1 MLNPVRTS
9 AGWLTGRLFLFLLIL
24 AALVA
29 WDAFRDESSLLSAQ
43 VQGLVPDADLVERL
57 ESGRDALAARARAEA
72 EAVNARLQSTP
83 VQSIAWIDARI
94 VRLETELEQQ
104 QRRRRSTTQR
114 TIALLTGE
122 GFQEDLENE
131 ITIQLLSAER
141 DALRRFKGEIG
152 ARQARIDSSEQALK
166 AAARRTTQ
174 ACSTFKD
181 ARAARDRHAW
191 ASPVLGRIP
200 GTDAWLEL
208 RALRREVNRL
218 AQECISKGEELSVAQ
233 ARLDAAR
240 AMRQADVEQ
249 VVAASASILEPLDDL
264 IATRKDALESARR
277 QAEKI
282 QRSMQRVFA
291 QAFGILV
298 IVTLVPLGIKAFW
311 YWVVAPYAEK
321 QPPIRLAAR
330 PAVDAGGVP
339 APATEPAPAAKIS
352 AVSQE
357 VVVGEYE
364 ELLVHPEF
372 LQRSAARARKDT
384 KWLFS
389 WRYPLTSVA
398 ARMVALDRLRA
409 SLSPASFVVSSKT
422 DPFVEIGL
430 IDLAAASMF
439 VLQPRHLIGVVQ
451 VIDRPIRIHRRWRCN
466 WHAVITLQ
474 FRYLMFEGP
483 GKLIVQGCRGVRLE
497 QAGGGRSIDQGATMG
512 FSATLDYAPR
522 RSETFSAYLM
532 GTRALFNDDFS
543 GEPGFY
549 VYEEMP
555 YYGKRPGIAG
565 RGLQGLA
572 DGLLR
577 VFGI

>member
-1 MLNPVRTS
+1 LLNPVRTS

-43 VQGLVPDADLVERL
+43 IKGLVPDADLVERL

-72 EAVNARLQSTP
+72 ETVNARLQSTP
-83 VQSIAWIDARI
+83 AKSVAWIDERI
-94 VRLETELEQQ
+94 ATLEVEIEQQ
-104 QRRRRSTTQR
+104 QRSRRSTTQR

-122 GFQEDLENE
+122 GFQQDLQSD
-131 ITIQLLSAER
+131 IAIQLLSAER

-152 ARQARIDSSEQALK
+152 ARRARIDISEQEVK

-174 ACSTFKD
+174 ACSSFKD

-191 ASPVLGRIP
+191 ANPVLGRIP
-200 GTDAWLEL
+200 GMEAWGEL
-208 RALRREVNRL
+208 RVRRREANRL
-218 AQECISKGEELSVAQ
+218 AQECISRGEELSAAQ
-233 ARLDAAR
+233 ARLDTAR
-240 AMRQADVEQ
+240 AMRQADIEQ

-291 QAFGILV
+291 EALGILV

-330 PAVDAGGVP
+330 PAVGAEGLP
-339 APATEPAPAAKIS
+339 APTTEPAPAARIS

-357 VVVGEYE
+357 VIVGEHE

-372 LQRSAARARKDT
+372 LQRSVARGRKDT

-398 ARMVALDRLRA
+398 SRMVALDRLRA
-409 SLSPASFVVSSKT
+409 SSPASFVVSSKT
-422 DPFVEIGL
+422 DPFAEIGL
-430 IDLAAASMF
+430 IDLPAESTF
-439 VLQPRHLIGVVQ
+439 VLHPRHLIGVVQ

-512 FSATLDYAPR
+512 FSATLDYSPR

-532 GTRALFNDDFS
+532 GTRALFNDNFA
-543 GEPGFY
+543 GERGFY

-555 YYGKRPGIAG
+555 YYGKRPGITG
-565 RGLQGLA
+565 RGLEGLT
-572 DGLLR
+572 DGLLK

>member
-1 MLNPVRTS
+1 LLNPVRTS
-9 AGWLTGRLFLFLLIL
+9 AGWLAGRLFLFLLIL

-43 VQGLVPDADLVERL
+43 IRGLVPDADLVERL

-72 EAVNARLQSTP
+72 EKVNARLQSTP
-83 VQSIAWIDARI
+83 AQSVAWIDQRI
-94 VRLETELEQQ
+94 AMLESEIEQQ
-104 QRRRRSTTQR
+104 QRSRRSTTQR

-122 GFQEDLENE
+122 GFQQDLQNE
-131 ITIQLLSAER
+131 IAIQMLGAER

-152 ARQARIDSSEQALK
+152 ARQARIDSSEQQVK
-166 AAARRTTQ
+166 AAARRTRQ
-174 ACSTFKD
+174 ACSSFKD
-181 ARAARDRHAW
+181 ARAARDRHAM
-191 ASPVLGRIP
+191 ANPVLGRIP
-200 GTDAWLEL
+200 GMEAWLEL
-208 RALRREVNRL
+208 RVLRREANRT
-218 AQECISKGEELSVAQ
+218 AQECISKGEDLSAAQ
-233 ARLDAAR
+233 ARLDTAR
-240 AMRQADVEQ
+240 AMRQADIEQ

-277 QAEKI
+277 QAQKI

-291 QAFGILV
+291 AALCILV

-330 PAVDAGGVP
+330 PAAGANGLP
-339 APATEPAPAAKIS
+339 APATEPAPVAKIS

-357 VVVGEYE
+357 VTVGEYE

-372 LQRSAARARKDT
+372 LQRSAARGRKDT

-389 WRYPLTSVA
+389 WRYPLTSIA
-398 ARMVALDRLRA
+398 ARLVALDRLRA
-409 SLSPASFVVSSKT
+409 SSPASFVVSSKT
-422 DPFVEIGL
+422 DPFAEIGL
-430 IDLAAASMF
+430 IDLPAESTF

-451 VIDRPIRIHRRWRCN
+451 VIDRPVRIHRRWRCN

-512 FSATLDYAPR
+512 FSATLDYSPR

-532 GTRALFNDDFS
+532 GTRALFNDNFA

-555 YYGKRPGIAG
+555 YYGKRPGITG
-565 RGLQGLA
+565 RGLEGLT
-572 DGLLR
+572 DGLLK

>member
-1 MLNPVRTS
+1 MLNPVRIS
-9 AGWLTGRLFLFLLIL
+9 AGWLSGRLFLFLLIL

-43 VQGLVPDADLVERL
+43 IKGLVPDADLVERL
-57 ESGRDALAARARAEA
+57 ESGRDALAASARAEA
-72 EAVNARLQSTP
+72 AKVNARLQSTP
-83 VQSIAWIDARI
+83 AQSVAWIDERI
-94 VRLETELEQQ
+94 ATLESEIEQQ
-104 QRRRRSTTQR
+104 QRSRRSTTQR

-122 GFQEDLENE
+122 GFQQDLQSE
-131 ITIQLLSAER
+131 IAIQLLGAER

-152 ARQARIDSSEQALK
+152 ARQARIDVSEQEVK

-174 ACSTFKD
+174 ACSRFKV
-181 ARAARDRHAW
+181 ARAARDRHAR
-191 ASPVLGRIP
+191 ANPVLGRIP
-200 GTDAWLEL
+200 GMQAWLEL
-208 RALRREVNRL
+208 RTLGQETNRL
-218 AQECISKGEELSVAQ
+218 ARECISKGEDLSVAQ

-240 AMRQADVEQ
+240 AMRQADIEQ

-321 QPPIRLAAR
+321 QPPVRLAAR
-330 PAVDAGGVP
+330 PAVGAQGSP

-352 AVSQE
+352 AVSRE
-357 VVVGEYE
+357 VVVGEHE
-364 ELLVHPEF
+364 ELLVHAEF
-372 LQRSAARARKDT
+372 LQRSAARARKNT

-409 SLSPASFVVSSKT
+409 SSSPASFVVSSKT
-422 DPFVEIGL
+422 DPFAEIGL
-430 IDLAAASMF
+430 IDLAAGSMF

-451 VIDRPIRIHRRWRCN
+451 AIDRPIRIHHRWRCN

-483 GKLIVQGCRGVRLE
+483 GRLIVQGCRGVRLE

-512 FSATLDYAPR
+512 FSATLDYSPR
-522 RSETFSAYLM
+522 RSETFSAYVM
-532 GTRALFNDDFS
+532 GTRALFNDNFA

-555 YYGKRPGIAG
+555 YYGKRPGISG
-565 RGLQGLA
+565 RGLEGLT
-572 DGLLR
+572 DGLLK

>member
-43 VQGLVPDADLVERL
+43 IKGLVPDADLVERL

-72 EAVNARLQSTP
+72 EKVNARLQSTP
-83 VQSIAWIDARI
+83 AQSVAWIDERI
-94 VRLETELEQQ
+94 ATLEVEIEQQ
-104 QRRRRSTTQR
+104 QRSRRSTTQR

-122 GFQEDLENE
+122 GFQQDLQSE
-131 ITIQLLSAER
+131 IAIQLLSAER

-152 ARQARIDSSEQALK
+152 ARRARIDISEQEVK
-166 AAARRTTQ
+166 AAARRTTH
-174 ACSTFKD
+174 ACSSFKA
-181 ARAARDRHAW
+181 ARAARDRHAR
-191 ASPVLGRIP
+191 ANPVLGRIP
-200 GTDAWLEL
+200 GMEAWLEL
-208 RALRREVNRL
+208 RVLRREANRL
-218 AQECISKGEELSVAQ
+218 AQECISKGEDLSAAQ
-233 ARLDAAR
+233 ARLDTAR
-240 AMRQADVEQ
+240 AMRQADIEQ

-291 QAFGILV
+291 EALGILI

-330 PAVDAGGVP
+330 PAVGAEGSP
-339 APATEPAPAAKIS
+339 APTTEPAPVARIS

-357 VVVGEYE
+357 VIVGEYE

-372 LQRSAARARKDT
+372 LQRSAARGRKDT

-398 ARMVALDRLRA
+398 ARLVALDRLRA
-409 SLSPASFVVSSKT
+409 SSPASYVVSSKT
-422 DPFVEIGL
+422 DPFAEIGL
-430 IDLAAASMF
+430 IELPAESTF

-512 FSATLDYAPR
+512 FSATLDYSPR
-522 RSETFSAYLM
+522 RSETFSAYMM
-532 GTRALFNDDFS
+532 GTRALFNDNFA

-565 RGLQGLA
+565 RGLEGLT
-572 DGLLR
+572 DGLLK

>member
-1 MLNPVRTS
+1 M
-9 AGWLTGRLFLFLLIL
+9 
-24 AALVA
+24 
-29 WDAFRDESSLLSAQ
+29 E
-43 VQGLVPDADLVERL
+43 
-57 ESGRDALAARARAEA
+57 
-72 EAVNARLQSTP
+72 
-83 VQSIAWIDARI
+83 
-94 VRLETELEQQ
+94 
-104 QRRRRSTTQR
+104 
-114 TIALLTGE
+114 
-122 GFQEDLENE
+122 
-131 ITIQLLSAER
+131 
-141 DALRRFKGEIG
+141 
-152 ARQARIDSSEQALK
+152 
-166 AAARRTTQ
+166 
-174 ACSTFKD
+174 
-181 ARAARDRHAW
+181 
-191 ASPVLGRIP
+191 
-200 GTDAWLEL
+200 AWLEL
-208 RALRREVNRL
+208 RVLRREANRL
-218 AQECISKGEELSVAQ
+218 AQECISKGEDLSAAQ
-233 ARLDAAR
+233 ARLDTAR
-240 AMRQADVEQ
+240 AMRQADIEQ

-291 QAFGILV
+291 EALGILI

-330 PAVDAGGVP
+330 PAVGAEGSP
-339 APATEPAPAAKIS
+339 APTTEPAPVARIS

-357 VVVGEYE
+357 VIVGEYE

-372 LQRSAARARKDT
+372 LQRSAARGRKDT

-398 ARMVALDRLRA
+398 ARLVALDRLRA
-409 SLSPASFVVSSKT
+409 SSPASYVVSSKT
-422 DPFVEIGL
+422 DPFAEIGL
-430 IDLAAASMF
+430 IELPAESTF

-512 FSATLDYAPR
+512 FSATLDYSPR
-522 RSETFSAYLM
+522 RSETFSAYMM
-532 GTRALFNDDFS
+532 GTRALFNDNFA

-565 RGLQGLA
+565 RGLEGLT
-572 DGLLR
+572 DGLLK

>member
-1 MLNPVRTS
+1 LLNPVRTS

-43 VQGLVPDADLVERL
+43 IKGLVPDADLVERL

-72 EAVNARLQSTP
+72 EKVNARLQSTP
-83 VQSIAWIDARI
+83 AQSVAWIDERI
-94 VRLETELEQQ
+94 ATLEVEIEQQ
-104 QRRRRSTTQR
+104 QRSRRSTTQR

-122 GFQEDLENE
+122 GFQQDLQSE
-131 ITIQLLSAER
+131 IAIQLLSAER

-152 ARQARIDSSEQALK
+152 ARRARIDISEQEVK
-166 AAARRTTQ
+166 AAARRTTH
-174 ACSTFKD
+174 ACSSFKA
-181 ARAARDRHAW
+181 ARAARDRHAR
-191 ASPVLGRIP
+191 ANPVLGRIP
-200 GTDAWLEL
+200 GMEAWLEL
-208 RALRREVNRL
+208 RVLRREANRL
-218 AQECISKGEELSVAQ
+218 AQECISKGEDLSAAQ
-233 ARLDAAR
+233 ARLDTAR
-240 AMRQADVEQ
+240 AMRQADIEQ

-291 QAFGILV
+291 EALGILI

-330 PAVDAGGVP
+330 PAVGAEGSP
-339 APATEPAPAAKIS
+339 APTTEPAPVARIS

-357 VVVGEYE
+357 VIVGEYE

-372 LQRSAARARKDT
+372 LQRSAARGRKDT

-398 ARMVALDRLRA
+398 ARLVALDRLRA
-409 SLSPASFVVSSKT
+409 SSPASYVVSSKT
-422 DPFVEIGL
+422 DPFAEIGL
-430 IDLAAASMF
+430 IELPAESTF

-512 FSATLDYAPR
+512 FSATLDYSPR
-522 RSETFSAYLM
+522 RSETFSAYMM
-532 GTRALFNDDFS
+532 GTRALFNDNFA

-565 RGLQGLA
+565 RGLEGLT
-572 DGLLR
+572 DGLLK